1 MRRKPRETDTPTF
14 EPGVL
19 SPTVAVGTI
28 IADRPPHRSVRAR
41 LRIRLLPRMN
51 GVEAL
56 VGIGMQDVRVRNPPV
71 EQWVEAVPAHLRA
84 LTATDQ
90 NAPPQSAYA
99 TPEDAQLTGVTGH
112 SMVLVI
118 TLHDLPK
125 PCAALTRMMMFPVL
139 KLGLHDGEL
148 RNHPLLR
155 GDSPDIESSTARE
168 ISAKMRE
175 SQKREGLGLS
185 LATLLPVSDG
195 EPPELDQTR
204 LLRM

>member
-1 MRRKPRETDTPTF
+1 MATQ
-14 EPGVL
+14 PGVPRRL
-19 SPTVAVGTI
+19 WIVVAVGTI

-71 EQWVEAVPAHLRA
+71 EQWVEAVPAHLGA

-125 PCAALTRMMMFPVL
+125 PCADLTRTMMLPMS
-139 KLGLHDGEL
+139 KLCLDDIEL
-148 RNHPLLR
+148 RNHSLLR
-155 GDSPDIESSTARE
+155 RRAPDVKGPA
-168 ISAKMRE
+168 
-175 SQKREGLGLS
+175 
-185 LATLLPVSDG
+185 
-195 EPPELDQTR
+195 
-204 LLRM
+204 